1 MEVKKLLQEKEKQ
14 IQEKDKQLREMEQQ
28 IREKDTI
35 IKALVEERPVVLPK
49 GIRGSAAV
57 EGNIAYFRIGGDPFV
72 YAYDSSNSKW
82 SCIYPECPFIRFG
95 IAVING
101 LLTAI
106 GGKQKD
112 DKVTGILLSLTGEGR
127 SKQWSEKFKPM
138 PTERLFP
145 GILLYQKLL
154 IIAGGTSSGLDGDSL
169 STVEV
174 MDTETLHWTKTKSL
188 PHPFIDAWLTVCG
201 DKVYML
207 GGNIVKTPSNS
218 AVTCSLNDLRDRS
231 GKWDTMPFVHVP
243 VYNATC
249 ATVDGQLLAVGGKQS
264 LDEDTK
270 NSSAIYAYNPT
281 ENSWSIK
288 CHMKTA
294 RSFCLVAALPDNK
307 LMVVGGLTQGPSLH
321 DEATNEDEV
330 INIPNASMNEY
341 THIDTPVY
349 FS

>member
-1 MEVKKLLQEKEKQ
+1 MKENQQLKQQLQEK
-14 IQEKDKQLREMEQQ
+14 EQQ
-28 IREKDTI
+28 IREKDNI
-35 IKALVEERPVVLPK
+35 IKAQERPVKLPT

-57 EGNIAYFRIGGDPFV
+57 EGNIAYFRIGGDPSV

-82 SCIYPECPFIRFG
+82 LCIYPECPSIRFG

-106 GGKQKD
+106 GGQQD
-112 DKVTGILLSLTGEGR
+112 GIVIGTLLSLTGEGR
-127 SKQWSEKFKPM
+127 NKQWSEKFHPM
-138 PTERLFP
+138 PTKRLFP
-145 GILLYQKLL
+145 GILRYRKLL
-154 IIAGGTSSGLDGDSL
+154 IIAGGTTSGLDGDSL

-207 GGNIVKTPSNS
+207 GGNIRKSPSKS

-231 GKWDTMPFVHVP
+231 GKWDTMPFVP

-307 LMVVGGLTQGPSLH
+307 LMVVGGFTQGLGLH
-321 DEATNEDEV
+321 DESTNEVE
-330 INIPNASMNEY
+330 IIS
-341 THIDTPVY
+341 IR
-349 FS
+349 